1 MKKHIIFDLDGT
13 LINSIPIME
22 DAWNVVRN
30 KFNLKITFQEYK
42 KYTGLPFDMIMDRLN
57 LSKVNNEIKKLY
69 FNETKKRAKKVKLI
83 KGAKELISYLNK
95 KEYFVSIITSK
106 PRKSYNTMK
115 TLIPKSIST
124 VLCGDDTNYNK
135 PDKKLIQYLLS
146 KHPNKIQN
154 LTYIGDTIFDLQF
167 SINSNMNFIHFR
179 DNKKNILPKNLVNK
193 IKTVDTLLE
202 IKKIF

>member
-13 LINSIPIME
+13 LVNSFPIME
-22 DAWNVVRN
+22 DAWNIVRN

-42 KYTGLPFDMIMDRLN
+42 KYTGLPFDIIMDRLN
-57 LSKVNNEIKKLY
+57 LSKINNEIKKLY
-69 FNETKKRAKKVKLI
+69 FNETKKRAKKIKLI
-83 KGAKELISYLNK
+83 KGAKELISYLSK

-106 PRKSYNTMK
+106 PRKSYDAMK
-115 TLIPKSIST
+115 TLIPKSIGA
-124 VLCGDDTNYNK
+124 VLCSDDTNFNK

-146 KHPNKIQN
+146 KHSDKIQN

-167 SINSNMNFIHFR
+167 SINSNIDFIHFT